1 MIKGGSGCYGFGI
14 IWRNSPGHQFI
25 GGLGGGAQ
33 FGRAVQAAG
42 DREEPW
48 LSGFVSST
56 LAVIPAINGESLRLT
71 AMRWRGLDTR
81 RTTAMA

>member
-1 MIKGGSGCYGFGI
+1 MIKGGSRCYGFGI
-14 IWRNSPGHQFI
+14 IWRNNLDHQFI

-33 FGRAVQAAG
+33 FGRVVRAAG

-56 LAVIPAINGESLRLT
+56 VAVILAINGESLRLT
-71 AMRWRGLDTR
+71 TMHWRGLDTR
-81 RTTAMA
+81 WTMATA

>member
-1 MIKGGSGCYGFGI
+1 M

-33 FGRAVQAAG
+33 FGRAVLAAG

-48 LSGFVSST
+48 RSGFVSTVVATS
-56 LAVIPAINGESLRLT
+56 PATI
-71 AMRWRGLDTR
+71 
-81 RTTAMA
+81 